1 MLTLAFFYR
10 KSGNFARNADILSV
24 QNEVMGFQ
32 IGPKSMHDALN
43 YILIFYF
50 FLISF
55 IFLLYEDK
63 GISSSKPKV
72 M

>member
-32 IGPKSMHDALN
+32 IDPKSMHDALN
-43 YILIFYF
+43 YILIF
-50 FLISF
+50 
-55 IFLLYEDK
+55 
-63 GISSSKPKV
+63 
-72 M
+72 